1 MYTKTVTGEQEEQT
15 NKQTNKNATNIYY
28 TYFFQTHF
36 LSADIGMPIDRVMTF
51 RSTYCDFSFPYMARV
66 LRTARLPAPEEAC
79 TALLGHCVKLAVGF

>member
-1 MYTKTVTGEQEEQT
+1 MSRKKKQT
-15 NKQTNKNATNIYY
+15 NKQTKNKNATNTYY

-51 RSTYCDFSFPYMARV
+51 RFTYCDFSFPYMARV
-66 LRTARLPAPEEAC
+66 LRTARLPVTEEAC